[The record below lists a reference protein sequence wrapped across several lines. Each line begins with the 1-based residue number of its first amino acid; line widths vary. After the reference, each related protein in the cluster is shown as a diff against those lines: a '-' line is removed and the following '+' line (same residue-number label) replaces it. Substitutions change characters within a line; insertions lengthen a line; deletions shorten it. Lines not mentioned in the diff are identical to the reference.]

1 ARVCNRRHQDQHPA
15 ASEDSARSGFQSR
28 RILDRFPKPL
38 STGAAPSRASRTGK
52 QGLLTAT
59 LRAMLDRVRWR
70 GVRPRPMSQMTNLKK
85 IKWVFLAL
93 IIAVIASVPAT
104 AQDGMNPL
112 IPGGNRAPPGRAPK
126 AVVANPLYD
135 FGSALEGTMVS
146 HTFTIKNN
154 GQGYLDIRGVKSSC
168 GCTTGNPS
176 KMHIAPGDESEI
188 AVSFDTH
195 FQKGHQVRT
204 ITAVTNDPGN
214 PQVAMTMQGIVKKQ
228 VEAQPA
234 EISFGNV
241 KKGTED
247 TRELVVNDLNPRGP
261 FQVGPV
267 SNSNSS
273 IKVVQGKRPDGKP
286 GALLK
291 VSLLKTMPVGQ
302 FDDTIKITTNRVP
315 LQVDVFGTVTGDLN
329 IDPAQVSFG
338 IVPRGQDIVR
348 IFKLSNQGSHPV
360 KVLDVSSSTPAV
372 EAIAEAVTPGK
383 EYKVTVTLMHGT
395 PDGQLR
401 GNLTIKTDDPDQATL
416 NVPFYAIVGQFKT

>member
-1 ARVCNRRHQDQHPA
+1 M
-15 ASEDSARSGFQSR
+15 
-28 RILDRFPKPL
+28 
-38 STGAAPSRASRTGK
+38 PS
-52 QGLLTAT
+52 
-59 LRAMLDRVRWR
+59 
-70 GVRPRPMSQMTNLKK
+70 PMSRMTNLKK
-85 IKWVFLAL
+85 IKRAFLAL
-93 IIAVIASVPAT
+93 IIGLIASVPAA
-104 AQDGMNPL
+104 AQEGMNPL
-112 IPGGNRAPPGRAPK
+112 IPGGNSAPQGRAPK
-126 AVVANPLYD
+126 AVAANPLYD
-135 FGSALEGTMVS
+135 FGTALEGTMVS

-154 GQGYLDIRGVKSSC
+154 GQGYLDIRGVKTSC

-176 KMHIAPGDESEI
+176 KTHIAPGEESEI

-204 ITAVTNDPGN
+204 ITAVTNDPDN

-228 VEAQPA
+228 VEAQPG

-241 KKGTED
+241 RKGTED
-247 TRELVVNDLNPRGP
+247 TREVVVNDLNPHGP

-273 IKVVQGKRPDGKP
+273 IKVVQEKRPDGKP

-329 IDPAQVSFG
+329 IDPTQVSFG

-348 IFKLSNQGSHPV
+348 IFKLSNQGPHPV
-360 KVLDVSSSTPAV
+360 KVLEVSSSSPAV
-372 EAIAEAVTPGK
+372 DATAEPVTPGK
-383 EYKVTVTLMHGT
+383 EYKVTVTLRHGT

>member
-1 ARVCNRRHQDQHPA
+1 
-15 ASEDSARSGFQSR
+15 
-28 RILDRFPKPL
+28 
-38 STGAAPSRASRTGK
+38 
-52 QGLLTAT
+52 
-59 LRAMLDRVRWR
+59 
-70 GVRPRPMSQMTNLKK
+70 MTNLKK
-85 IKWVFLAL
+85 IKRAFLAL
-93 IIAVIASVPAT
+93 IIGLIASVPAA
-104 AQDGMNPL
+104 AQDSMNPL
-112 IPGGNRAPPGRAPK
+112 IPGGNSAPPGHEPT
-126 AVVANPLYD
+126 AVVSSPLYD
-135 FGSALEGTMVS
+135 FGSALEGTMVK

-154 GQGYLDIRGVKSSC
+154 GQGYLDIRGVKTSC
-168 GCTTGNPS
+168 GCTTGDPS
-176 KMHIAPGDESEI
+176 KMHVAPGDTSDI

-204 ITAVTNDPGN
+204 ITAYTNDPNN

-228 VEAQPA
+228 VEAQPG
-234 EISFGNV
+234 EIAFGNV

-247 TRELVVNDLNPRGP
+247 TKELVVNDLNPARGP

-273 IKVVQGKRPDGKP
+273 IKVVQDKRPDGKP

-291 VSLLKTMPVGQ
+291 VSLLKTMPVGP

-360 KVLDVSSSTPAV
+360 KVLEVASSSPAV
-372 EAIAEAVTPGK
+372 AATAEPVTPGR
-383 EYKVTVTLMHGT
+383 EYKVTVTLRHGT